1 MQASQVLIDPELS
14 DLKLDLLASCA
25 IIDDKMEYAKKSE
38 NTSTLSS
45 FIKYT
50 YGNELR
56 YKKYRFQ
63 ANLEFRKIKQTVE
76 QLTAKVKKFSDLN
89 TKLYLQNE
97 LLELQNSQLKT
108 SNEHFTSIIRG
119 LQSEILQLKFEI
131 FKLQKEIENKN

>member
-1 MQASQVLIDPELS
+1 MQAPQFLINTELS

-56 YKKYRFQ
+56 YRKYRMQ
-63 ANLEFRKIKQTVE
+63 ANVEFRKLKQTIE
-76 QLTAKVKKFSDLN
+76 QLTTKVKKFSELN
-89 TKLYLQNE
+89 TQLYLQNE
-97 LLELQNSQLKT
+97 LLELQNSQLKA
-108 SNEHFTSIIRG
+108 SNDHFISIIRG
-119 LQSEILQLKFEI
+119 LQSEILQLKI
-131 FKLQKEIENKN
+131 DILKLQK

>member
-1 MQASQVLIDPELS
+1 MQAQELS
-14 DLKLDLLASCA
+14 DLKLDFLASCA
-25 IIDDKMEYAKKSE
+25 IISDKMEYVKQCE

-45 FIKYT
+45 LIKYT

-56 YKKYRFQ
+56 YKKYRIQ
-63 ANLEFRKIKQTVE
+63 ANAEFRKLKQTVE
-76 QLTAKVKKFSDLN
+76 QLTVKVKKFSDLN
-89 TKLYLQNE
+89 TQLYLQNE

-131 FKLQKEIENKN
+131 FKLQKEIEHKN